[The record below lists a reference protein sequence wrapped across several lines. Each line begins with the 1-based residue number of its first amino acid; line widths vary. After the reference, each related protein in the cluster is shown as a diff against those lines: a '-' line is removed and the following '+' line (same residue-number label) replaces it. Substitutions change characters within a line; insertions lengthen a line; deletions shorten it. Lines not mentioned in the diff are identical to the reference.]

1 MMGSTGTNGTGI
13 DMIAR
18 VAALTAGLSAAAVA
32 GLPAAAQDMSAEQ
45 ARRFVVGKMFAFTCF
60 EGTSGAGRVYADGS
74 VAGTIRLRGDGPVRY
89 VRLPADTLRIKG
101 ERVCASMKGLPFEPC
116 FNLTQTDN
124 RSFRGSLWGLGFAYC
139 DFVRRGG
146 RTEMA
151 RAGNN
156 PMPIQSATSKDDD

>member
-45 ARRFVVGKMFAFTCF
+45 ARRFVV
-60 EGTSGAGRVYADGS
+60 
-74 VAGTIRLRGDGPVRY
+74 GTIRLRGDGPVRY

-156 PMPIQSATSKDDD
+156 PLPIQSATSKDDD